1 MVIQHRLLG
10 WQCYCQSMDKQPKK
24 LPRLPNK
31 VKGIS
36 GQPKKDYTPE
46 EIEMIK
52 NTGAQHDA
60 SIAAKLVELGGDA
73 ERYLHVLRLKM
84 RGLSRGEIAA
94 ALGFSVSTI
103 EKDITAINKQLR
115 AEVQNFDYQL
125 FIGQSMAFYEEVR
138 NATMVIAADS
148 DNAAVVRLGALK
160 VALNAEVDKISLLEK
175 IGAFDETN
183 LALNPESPH
192 GSEEQSDAEDF
203 RQFMKAV
210 IGTNSGDTCSDS
222 AD

>member
-1 MVIQHRLLG
+1 
-10 WQCYCQSMDKQPKK
+10 MDKKPKK

-31 VKGIS
+31 VKGVS

-46 EIEMIK
+46 EIEKIK
-52 NTGAQHDA
+52 NSGSHYDA
-60 SIAAKLVELGGDA
+60 NVAAKLVELGGDA

-84 RGLSRGEIAA
+84 RGLSRAEIAA

-103 EKDITAINKQLR
+103 EKDITEINKQLR
-115 AEVQNFDYQL
+115 TEVQNFDYQL

-138 NATMVIAADS
+138 NATMVIAAEG
-148 DNAAVVRLGALK
+148 DNTAVVRLGALK

-210 IGTNSGDTCSDS
+210 IGTNSSDTCSDS
-222 AD
+222 VD

>member
-1 MVIQHRLLG
+1 
-10 WQCYCQSMDKQPKK
+10 MDKKPQK

-31 VKGIS
+31 VKGVS

-46 EIEMIK
+46 EIEKIK
-52 NTGAQHDA
+52 NSGSQYDA
-60 SIAAKLVELGGDA
+60 SVAAKLVELGGDA

-84 RGLSRGEIAA
+84 RGLSRAEIAA

-103 EKDITAINKQLR
+103 EKDITEINKQLR
-115 AEVQNFDYQL
+115 TEVQNFDYQL

-192 GSEEQSDAEDF
+192 DSEEQSDAEDF

-222 AD
+222 VD

>member
-1 MVIQHRLLG
+1 
-10 WQCYCQSMDKQPKK
+10 MDKKPKK

-31 VKGIS
+31 VKGVS

-46 EIEMIK
+46 EIEKIK
-52 NTGAQHDA
+52 NSGSHYDA
-60 SIAAKLVELGGDA
+60 NVAAKLVELGGDA

-84 RGLSRGEIAA
+84 RGLSRAEIAA

-103 EKDITAINKQLR
+103 EKDITEINKQLR
-115 AEVQNFDYQL
+115 TEVQNFDYQL

-138 NATMVIAADS
+138 NATMVIAADG
-148 DNAAVVRLGALK
+148 DNTAVVRLGALK

-183 LALNPESPH
+183 LALNPESQH

-222 AD
+222 VD

>member
-1 MVIQHRLLG
+1 
-10 WQCYCQSMDKQPKK
+10 MDKKPQK

-31 VKGIS
+31 VKGVS
-36 GQPKKDYTPE
+36 GQSKKDYTPE
-46 EIEMIK
+46 EIEKIK
-52 NTGAQHDA
+52 NSGSQYDA
-60 SIAAKLVELGGDA
+60 S
-73 ERYLHVLRLKM
+73 LRLKM
-84 RGLSRGEIAA
+84 RGLSRAEIAA
-94 ALGFSVSTI
+94 ALGFSVATI
-103 EKDITAINKQLR
+103 EKDITEINKQLR
-115 AEVQNFDYQL
+115 TEVQNFDYQL

-192 GSEEQSDAEDF
+192 DSEEQSDAEDF
-203 RQFMKAV
+203 RLFMKEVLKTSNAT
-210 IGTNSGDTCSDS
+210 GHEDEPSKN
-222 AD
+222 

>member
-1 MVIQHRLLG
+1 
-10 WQCYCQSMDKQPKK
+10 MDKKPQK

-31 VKGIS
+31 VKGVS

-46 EIEMIK
+46 EIEKIK
-52 NTGAQHDA
+52 NSGSQYDA
-60 SIAAKLVELGGDA
+60 NVAAKLVELGGDA

-84 RGLSRGEIAA
+84 RGLSRAEIAA

-103 EKDITAINKQLR
+103 EKDITEINKQLR
-115 AEVQNFDYQL
+115 TEVQNFDYQL

-138 NATMVIAADS
+138 NATMVIAADG
-148 DNAAVVRLGALK
+148 DNTAVVRLGALK

-175 IGAFDETN
+175 IDAFDETH
-183 LALNPESPH
+183 LVLNPDSPLH
-192 GSEEQSDAEDF
+192 SEEQSDAEDF

-222 AD
+222 ID

>member
-1 MVIQHRLLG
+1 
-10 WQCYCQSMDKQPKK
+10 MDKKPKK

-31 VKGIS
+31 VKGVS

-46 EIEMIK
+46 EIEKIK
-52 NTGAQHDA
+52 NSGSHYDA
-60 SIAAKLVELGGDA
+60 NVAAKLVELGGDA

-84 RGLSRGEIAA
+84 RGLSRAEIAA

-103 EKDITAINKQLR
+103 EKDITEINKQLR
-115 AEVQNFDYQL
+115 TEVRNFDHHL

-138 NATMVIAADS
+138 NATMVIAADG

-175 IGAFDETN
+175 IGAFDETHRI
-183 LALNPESPH
+183 LNPESPH